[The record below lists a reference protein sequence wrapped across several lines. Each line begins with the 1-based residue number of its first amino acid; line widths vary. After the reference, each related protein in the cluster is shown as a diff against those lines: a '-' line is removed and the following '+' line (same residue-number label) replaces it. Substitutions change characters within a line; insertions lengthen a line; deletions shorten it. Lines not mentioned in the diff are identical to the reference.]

1 MQKFKRWIRRK
12 YLFWKYKHNYNT
24 GMVIVSK
31 LGDRGLGLTTMMLED
46 CLRKN
51 CMLLVPNA
59 VTKCRMFDEIDKMV
73 NSPTCTS
80 SIDPNDYLITPTEI
94 ANGKLQGRHN
104 ARIIIDNQCTY
115 RDFTTIR
122 DNGYEHSIVNGF
134 IYIPFAA

>member
-31 LGDRGLGLTTMMLED
+31 LGDLGLGLTTMMLED

-59 VTKCRMFDEIDKMV
+59 VAKYRICEMIYNMV

-80 SIDPNDYLITPTEI
+80 SIDPNDYVVTPTEI

-104 ARIIIDNQCTY
+104 VKIIIDNQCTY
-115 RDFTTIR
+115 HDFTSVR
-122 DNGYEHSIVNGF
+122 NSGYEHSILNGF
-134 IYIPFAA
+134 VYIPFAA